1 MLSHSSGPAD
11 ALSEILQDL
20 RLGGASYGRCELTK
34 PWGIEF
40 APQLAAR
47 FHFVAEGSCWLRRGK
62 EQPLH
67 LDAGDVVLL
76 PHGTGHSLS
85 HSPRGR
91 AKRLE
96 KIPLKETGESVYEL
110 EEGGGGSRTLLVC
123 CTVSFEA
130 PAVHPLLELMPPVLL
145 VRGGAIEDPALRR
158 ILDIMADEVSAKRV
172 GTATVMTRLADAVIA
187 YVVRLWVEARSGD
200 TSGWLAAIRD
210 PKIGRALAAIHRRPG
225 HKWSVEGLARVARTS
240 RSIFSE
246 RFTAVVGVPPA
257 QYVARWRMHLASVW
271 LRKDRATVV
280 EVAARLGYDSEASFS
295 RAFKRFLGKPPSAF
309 RRA

>member
-1 MLSHSSGPAD
+1 
-11 ALSEILQDL
+11 
-20 RLGGASYGRCELTK
+20 
-34 PWGIEF
+34 
-40 APQLAAR
+40 
-47 FHFVAEGSCWLRRGK
+47 
-62 EQPLH
+62 
-67 LDAGDVVLL
+67 
-76 PHGTGHSLS
+76 
-85 HSPRGR
+85 
-91 AKRLE
+91 
-96 KIPLKETGESVYEL
+96 
-110 EEGGGGSRTLLVC
+110 
-123 CTVSFEA
+123 
-130 PAVHPLLELMPPVLL
+130 
-145 VRGGAIEDPALRR
+145 
-158 ILDIMADEVSAKRV
+158 
-172 GTATVMTRLADAVIA
+172 MTRLADAVIA